1 MQYKIPIQ
9 IENEDVIV
17 AWLSLRQLM
26 IMMIW
31 GGIWYG
37 VFKYTET
44 NIAQWL
50 LGIWLGAPFVLIWIF
65 VALIKVS
72 EMTFL
77 PVTLNFLRLTLNAK
91 SRMWS
96 QWADSYS
103 EMDVGYISPS
113 NIQKETKAN
122 KTYGQVQNDE
132 FETNIGKL

>member
-31 GGIWYG
+31 GGIGYG
-37 VFKYTET
+37 VFKYAET
-44 NIAQWL
+44 RIGPTIGL
-50 LGIWLGAPFVLIWIF
+50 WLGGPFVIIGIVVSLMRI
-65 VALIKVS
+65 S

-77 PVTLNFLRLTLNAK
+77 PVTLNFLRLSLNAK
-91 SRMWS
+91 SRTWS

-103 EMDVGYISPS
+103 EMDIGYITPMNS
-113 NIQKETKAN
+113 QKETKSN
-122 KTYGQVQNDE
+122 KTYEQIRSDE
-132 FETNIGKL
+132 FETKIWKL

>member
-31 GGIWYG
+31 GGIGYG
-37 VFKYTET
+37 IFKYAET
-44 NIAQWL
+44 RIGANIGL
-50 LGIWLGAPFVLIWIF
+50 WLGAPFVLIGVI
-65 VALIKVS
+65 VALVRIS

-77 PVTLNFLRLTLNAK
+77 PITLNFLRLSLNAK

-103 EMDVGYISPS
+103 EMDIGYISPS
-113 NIQKETKAN
+113 NAQKETKAN
-122 KTYGQVQNDE
+122 KAYEQVRNDE

>member
-31 GGIWYG
+31 AWVGYGI
-37 VFKYTET
+37 FKYTEPR
-44 NIAQWL
+44 
-50 LGIWLGAPFVLIWIF
+50 LGGEVWMILGAPFAIIGII
-65 VALIKVS
+65 VALMKIS

-77 PVTLNFLRLTLNAK
+77 PATLNFLRLSLNSK

-96 QWADSYS
+96 QGTDSYS
-103 EMDVGYISPS
+103 ETEIWYIQP
-113 NIQKETKAN
+113 NNPQKEVKSN
-122 KTYGQVQNDE
+122 KSYDQVTSDE
-132 FETNIGKL
+132 LENKIGKL

>member
-31 GGIWYG
+31 GGIGYG
-37 VFKYTET
+37 LFKYTEPR
-44 NIAQWL
+44 
-50 LGIWLGAPFVLIWIF
+50 LGATLGLWLWTPFVLIGIII
-65 VALIKVS
+65 ALVRIY

-77 PVTLNFLRLTLNAK
+77 PASLNFFRLSLNAR
-91 SRMWS
+91 SRIWS

-103 EMDVGYISPS
+103 EMDIGYITPTDS
-113 NIQKETKAN
+113 QKVAKAN
-122 KTYGQVQNDE
+122 KSYEQITTDE
-132 FETNIGKL
+132 FENNIGKL

>member
-26 IMMIW
+26 IIMIW
-31 GGIWYG
+31 GGIGYG
-37 VFKYTET
+37 VFKYAEAR
-44 NIAQWL
+44 IGPVIGL
-50 LGIWLGAPFVLIWIF
+50 WLGGPFIVVGII
-65 VALIKVS
+65 VALVRIS

-77 PVTLNFLRLTLNAK
+77 PATLNFLRLSLNAK

-113 NIQKETKAN
+113 NVQKETKAN
-122 KTYGQVQNDE
+122 KTYEQVTSDE

>member
-31 GGIWYG
+31 GGIGYG
-37 VFKYTET
+37 IFKYAET
-44 NIAQWL
+44 RIGPTIGL
-50 LGIWLGAPFVLIWIF
+50 WLGAPFVVIGII
-65 VALIKVS
+65 VALMRIS

-77 PVTLNFLRLTLNAK
+77 PVTLNFLRLSLNAK
-91 SRMWS
+91 SRTWS

-103 EMDVGYISPS
+103 EMDIGYITPINS
-113 NIQKETKAN
+113 QKETKSN
-122 KTYGQVQNDE
+122 KTYEQVRSDE
-132 FETNIGKL
+132 FETKIWKL

>member
-31 GGIWYG
+31 GGIGYG
-37 VFKYTET
+37 VFKYAEPRIGAT
-44 NIAQWL
+44 IGL
-50 LGIWLGAPFVLIWIF
+50 WLGGPFILIWVI
-65 VALIKVS
+65 VALVRIS

-77 PVTLNFLRLTLNAK
+77 PATLNFFRLSLNAK
-91 SRMWS
+91 SRIWS

-103 EMDVGYISPS
+103 EMDIGYITPATSV
-113 NIQKETKAN
+113 KEAKAN
-122 KTYGQVQNDE
+122 KSYEQVTSDE
-132 FETNIGKL
+132 FENNIGKL

>member
-26 IMMIW
+26 IMMLW
-31 GGIWYG
+31 GGIGYG
-37 VFKYTET
+37 IFKYAEPRIGVT
-44 NIAQWL
+44 IGL
-50 LGIWLGAPFVLIWIF
+50 WLGGPFVLIGVI
-65 VALIKVS
+65 VALVRIS

-77 PVTLNFLRLTLNAK
+77 PATLNFFRLSLNAK

-103 EMDVGYISPS
+103 EMDIGYITPT
-113 NIQKETKAN
+113 IAVKEAKAN
-122 KTYGQVQNDE
+122 KSYEQVTTDE
-132 FETNIGKL
+132 LDDNIGKL

>member
-26 IMMIW
+26 IMMLW
-31 GGIWYG
+31 GGIGYG
-37 VFKYTET
+37 IFKYAEPRIGVT
-44 NIAQWL
+44 IGL
-50 LGIWLGAPFVLIWIF
+50 WLGGPFVLIWVI
-65 VALIKVS
+65 VALVRIS

-77 PVTLNFLRLTLNAK
+77 PATLNFFRLSLNAK

-103 EMDVGYISPS
+103 EMDIGYITPT
-113 NIQKETKAN
+113 IAVKEAKAN
-122 KTYGQVQNDE
+122 KSYEQVTTDE
-132 FETNIGKL
+132 LDDNIGKL

>member
-31 GGIWYG
+31 GWIGYG
-37 VFKYTET
+37 LFKYTEPRLWAT
-44 NIAQWL
+44 
-50 LGIWLGAPFVLIWIF
+50 LGLWFGAPFVIIGF
-65 VALIKVS
+65 IVALFRMY

-77 PVTLNFLRLTLNAK
+77 VAALNFFRLSLNAR

-103 EMDVGYISPS
+103 EMDIGYITPS
-113 NIQKETKAN
+113 NPVKEAKAN
-122 KTYGQVQNDE
+122 KSYEQVTSDE
-132 FETNIGKL
+132 FEDNIGKL

>member
-31 GGIWYG
+31 GGIGYG
-37 VFKYTET
+37 LFKYTEPR
-44 NIAQWL
+44 
-50 LGIWLGAPFVLIWIF
+50 LGATLGLWFGAPFILIGIV
-65 VALIKVS
+65 VALVRIS

-77 PVTLNFLRLTLNAK
+77 PATLNFFRLSLNAR

-103 EMDVGYISPS
+103 EMDIGYITPTNSV
-113 NIQKETKAN
+113 KEAKAN
-122 KTYGQVQNDE
+122 KSYEQVTTDE
-132 FETNIGKL
+132 FENNIGKL